1 MKKIL
6 AWLGTAALLV
16 GLCGCKP
23 TQKQADKA
31 EAAAPTNDTEYTFT
45 ASEDAEP
52 LPGGAA
58 ITLITGPEGVEEG
71 ADAALWQGIS
81 AFAYNFGYVP
91 KNAAAASGSA
101 EDLQAALTQA
111 ADSGSK
117 VVVCRGDAMAQ
128 IVYTLQDQYPDTYFM
143 VVDAEAHSADYSD
156 YTAKDTVRCVLFSET
171 QAGYLAG
178 YAAVSEG
185 YQTLGFVGA
194 EEMPDTVRYC
204 TGFMQGAEKAAE
216 QQGNQITLRVWY
228 TGTKEYSDAVAD
240 RMAYWYNDGTQVIF
254 AADEAS
260 LQAVLAGAAQTE
272 NDAKAIAARW
282 DHSAQDE
289 AILFSTLHCYNTMV
303 QQELYAF
310 FAAGGQWQQAADTG
324 HTETVGLTENMIALS
339 ADTWRLSKFT
349 KKNYNTL
356 YEKLRS
362 GALKTEDYAG
372 MDNLPELENV
382 TVQQ

>member
-1 MKKIL
+1 MKKFL
-6 AWLGTAALLV
+6 AWLGTAALLA

-45 ASEDAEP
+45 AAEDAEP

-58 ITLITGPEGVEEG
+58 ITLITGPEGVEAG

-101 EDLQAALTQA
+101 EDLQAALVQA

-156 YTAKDTVRCVLFSET
+156 YTVEDTVRCVLFSET

-185 YQTLGFVGA
+185 YQALGFVGA

-260 LQAVLAGAAQTE
+260 LQAVLAGTAQTE

-349 KKNYNTL
+349 RKNYNTL

>member
-23 TQKQADKA
+23 TQKQADNA

-58 ITLITGPEGVEEG
+58 ITLITGPEGVEAG

-91 KNAAAASGSA
+91 KNAAAASESA
-101 EDLQAALTQA
+101 EDLQAALVQA

-156 YTAKDTVRCVLFSET
+156 YTVQDTVRCVLFSET

-185 YQTLGFVGA
+185 YQALGFVGA